1 MASAHVILVAEDN
14 DDDFVLLRCA
24 FESAGLPHRLIGV
37 GNGVDAVDYLFAE
50 VPYTN
55 RSAYPF
61 PDLLL
66 LDLHMPVMDGFEVLA
81 ALKGRSQF
89 RCLPIVVLS
98 SVDDPLFIQEA
109 LKLGATDF
117 LIKSI
122 SMADRVEMAQGLHS
136 RWLKGEKRAA
146 GSWRNFNTWSF
157 PQSTLDVSKPKNQQV
172 YRA

>member
-24 FESAGLPHRLIGV
+24 FESAELPHRLIGV
-37 GNGVDAVDYLFAE
+37 QNGVDAVDYLYAE

-66 LDLHMPVMDGFEVLA
+66 LDLQMPVMDGFEVLA
-81 ALKGRSQF
+81 ALKGRAQF

-109 LKLGATDF
+109 LKLGAADF
-117 LIKSI
+117 LIKPI
-122 SMADRVEMAQGLHS
+122 TMAERVEMVRGLNS
-136 RWLKGEKRAA
+136 CWLKGEKTPA
-146 GSWRNFNTWSF
+146 GTWKNFNPWSV
-157 PQSTLDVSKPKNQQV
+157 PQPTLDTPKPKN
-172 YRA
+172 RK

>member
-1 MASAHVILVAEDN
+1 VASAHVILVAEDN

-24 FESAGLPHRLIGV
+24 FESAGLPHRLIGIP
-37 GNGVDAVDYLFAE
+37 NGVDAVDYLYAE

-81 ALKGRSQF
+81 ALKGRAQF

-98 SVDDPLFIQEA
+98 SVDDPLIIQEA

-117 LIKSI
+117 LIKPV
-122 SMADRVEMAQGLHS
+122 SMAERVEMAQGLHS
-136 RWLKGEKRAA
+136 CWLKGEKRPA
-146 GSWRNFNTWSF
+146 GSWRKFNSWAV
-157 PQSTLDVSKPKNQQV
+157 PQPTPDTPKTKK
-172 YRA
+172 RK